1 MNITEAGK
9 QTSLTPNTL
18 RYYERIGLI
27 PPVARNKGG
36 TREYTSKDLCW
47 IEFIKTMRS
56 AGLSPETLIEYV
68 ALSQLGD
75 TSLEARKDIF
85 RTAAGSAAGKI
96 EFIQQTLAR
105 IDIKIE
111 NYRTDI
117 YQKNHPLQNQKT
129 RGGRPM
135 KNFISMFLMTSLL
148 LGGDDLYNWQNER
161 VCRFKKQD

>member
-1 MNITEAGK
+1 M
-9 QTSLTPNTL
+9 
-18 RYYERIGLI
+18 
-27 PPVARNKGG
+27 
-36 TREYTSKDLCW
+36 
-47 IEFIKTMRS
+47 
-56 AGLSPETLIEYV
+56 IEYV

-75 TSLEARKDIF
+75 TTLEARKDILELQ
-85 RTAAGSAAGKI
+85 REVLQEKL

-117 YQKNHPLQNQKT
+117 YQKNIRHKIKT

-148 LGGDDLYNWQNER
+148 LGDDLYNWQNER
-161 VCRFKKQD
+161 VCRFKNRIETAQQNRRIFSAAPKQTCRHRPGFCSDHGQFHLRRRLFPW

>member
-9 QTSLTPNTL
+9 LTSLTPNTL

-56 AGLSPETLIEYV
+56 AGLSPETLIEY
-68 ALSQLGD
+68 D
-75 TSLEARKDIF
+75 ILELQREVLQEKL
-85 RTAAGSAAGKI
+85 

-117 YQKNHPLQNQKT
+117 YQKNHPLQNQKQEEA
-129 RGGRPM
+129 
-135 KNFISMFLMTSLL
+135 
-148 LGGDDLYNWQNER
+148 DL
-161 VCRFKKQD
+161 

>member
-9 QTSLTPNTL
+9 LTSLTPNTL

-47 IEFIKTMRS
+47 IEFIKTMLRS

-75 TSLEARKDIF
+75 TSLEARKDILELQ
-85 RTAAGSAAGKI
+85 REVLQEKL

-117 YQKNHPLQNQKT
+117 YQKNHPLQNQKQEEA
-129 RGGRPM
+129 
-135 KNFISMFLMTSLL
+135 
-148 LGGDDLYNWQNER
+148 DL
-161 VCRFKKQD
+161 

>member
-9 QTSLTPNTL
+9 LTSLTPNTL

-68 ALSQLGD
+68 ALV
-75 TSLEARKDIF
+75 TAR
-85 RTAAGSAAGKI
+85 RHHAGS
-96 EFIQQTLAR
+96 
-105 IDIKIE
+105 
-111 NYRTDI
+111 
-117 YQKNHPLQNQKT
+117 P
-129 RGGRPM
+129 
-135 KNFISMFLMTSLL
+135 
-148 LGGDDLYNWQNER
+148 
-161 VCRFKKQD
+161 

>member
-56 AGLSPETLIEYV
+56 AGFSPGNFDRICLPCH
-68 ALSQLGD
+68 S
-75 TSLEARKDIF
+75 
-85 RTAAGSAAGKI
+85 SATPRWK
-96 EFIQQTLAR
+96 
-105 IDIKIE
+105 
-111 NYRTDI
+111 
-117 YQKNHPLQNQKT
+117 P
-129 RGGRPM
+129 
-135 KNFISMFLMTSLL
+135 
-148 LGGDDLYNWQNER
+148 
-161 VCRFKKQD
+161 

>member
-9 QTSLTPNTL
+9 LTSLTPNTL

-27 PPVARNKGG
+27 PPVARNK
-36 TREYTSKDLCW
+36 EYTSKDLCW

-75 TSLEARKDIF
+75 TSLEARKYILELQ
-85 RTAAGSAAGKI
+85 REVLQEKL

-117 YQKNHPLQNQKT
+117 YQKNHPLQNQKQEEA
-129 RGGRPM
+129 
-135 KNFISMFLMTSLL
+135 
-148 LGGDDLYNWQNER
+148 DL
-161 VCRFKKQD
+161 